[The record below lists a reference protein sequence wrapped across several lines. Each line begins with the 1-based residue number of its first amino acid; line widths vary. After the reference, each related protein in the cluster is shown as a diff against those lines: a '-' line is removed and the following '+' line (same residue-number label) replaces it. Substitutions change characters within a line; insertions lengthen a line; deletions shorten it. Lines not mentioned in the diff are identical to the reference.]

1 MGRFRSAIS
10 PCPVGFRLKEPVK
23 NKDGNAFRHLPLYL
37 AMPPETSPL
46 VGMPSIQQEPIL
58 EVAHYFSCTLF
69 SAARMPIASVSIL

>member
-1 MGRFRSAIS
+1 MAMHVGI
-10 PCPVGFRLKEPVK
+10 CP
-23 NKDGNAFRHLPLYL
+23 YTWI
-37 AMPPETSPL
+37 MPPETSPL